1 MKNILL
7 CTLFVSFSSCA
18 LLKTVRQSDLDSWVG
33 QPVMALDTHS
43 LFSTMPM
50 SKNVSSD
57 IETRVYS
64 NSKSVINCY
73 SSQGYGGTSCSN
85 NQITCSNIFYIKNGK
100 VVEYLPKG
108 KCYTDDSTRP
118 EERYKSLISK

>member
-1 MKNILL
+1 MK
-7 CTLFVSFSSCA
+7 TLIFIVLSIYLSSCA
-18 LLKTVRQSDLDSWVG
+18 LFKTVRQSDLDSWVG

-50 SKNVSSD
+50 SKSVSSD

-64 NSKSVINCY
+64 NSKAVINCY
-73 SSQGYGGTSCSN
+73 TSQGYGGTSCSN
-85 NQITCSNIFYIKNGK
+85 NQITCSNIFYIKSGK

-108 KCYTDDSTRP
+108 KCYTDESVRP
-118 EERYKSLISK
+118 EERYKSLISR